1 MWYARKK
8 YVTNTYSYRY
18 HFLLQVRIL
27 DLYFV
32 EGYKVFYRVGFAL
45 LRYFVKYIKKSNG
58 IISSRGIKGAFM
70 YFCKEITVRLSYVI
84 AFNNYL
90 VQCRMY

>member
-1 MWYARKK
+1 MGGIFVRARMIHIG
-8 YVTNTYSYRY
+8 TY

-70 YFCKEITVRLSYVI
+70 YFCKEITVRI
-84 AFNNYL
+84 II
-90 VQCRMY
+90 